1 MTWSR
6 GSAVLVYERGRQDAV
21 RDGRAASYWTAAAHH
36 AGVAHVARFVFTQLE
51 DRARRERRTFTGTGM
66 SDVESIAFY
75 DALKVACPDAGQAFT
90 QTAHAD
96 SLRQL
101 WDTATE
107 LGAERSS
114 TS

>member
-1 MTWSR
+1 MSWSR
-6 GSAVLVYERGRQDAV
+6 DSATLVYDRGRGDAV
-21 RDGRAASYWTAAAHH
+21 RNRVAGYWTTAAHH
-36 AGVAHVARFVFTQLE
+36 AGITHMARFAFEKGQE
-51 DRARRERRTFTGTGM
+51 QARRERREPGTTSM
-66 SDVESIAFY
+66 SDADSIAMY
-75 DALKVACPDAGQAFT
+75 NALKAAHPLAGEAFT